1 LHADYER
8 EAKGSLI
15 PGAVQQGSTA
25 PRNCKATEMLQP
37 SGSFPNH
44 KREVKSVRG
53 QHDDALPSKHLPF
66 RSLGEVDF
74 IVTRMSALEE
84 REKKVVKYFKPLKIE
99 TQSLLHC
106 DLSVKLPTWKSDEH
120 HR

>member
-1 LHADYER
+1 MQLPA
-8 EAKGSLI
+8 
-15 PGAVQQGSTA
+15 
-25 PRNCKATEMLQP
+25 
-37 SGSFPNH
+37 GSFSKKKWETQKHP
-44 KREVKSVRG
+44 
-53 QHDDALPSKHLPF
+53 DAVITSKHSSF

-74 IVTRMSALEE
+74 IVTRMSALDE
-84 REKKVVKYFKPLKIE
+84 REKKIVKYFTPLKIE